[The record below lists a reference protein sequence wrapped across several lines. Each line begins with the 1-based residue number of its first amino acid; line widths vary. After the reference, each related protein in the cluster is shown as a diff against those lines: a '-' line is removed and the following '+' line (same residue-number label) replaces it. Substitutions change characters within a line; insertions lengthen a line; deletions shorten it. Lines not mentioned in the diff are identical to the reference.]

1 LEAAWF
7 ESFGSAQE
15 VLQLGDLD
23 SPQPASGEV
32 LVRLVTSGVN
42 PSDVKKRAGSMPEL
56 LDGGA
61 VVPHSD
67 GAGVVE
73 AVAEGVTALSPGDRV
88 WVYQAQ
94 HGRRFGTA
102 AEYVCLPESRV
113 APLPEKASF
122 EVGACL
128 GIPAMTAHR
137 CVFAD
142 GPVSEKSVLVTGG
155 AGRVGHYAIQW
166 AAAAGARVVATASN
180 AGDEMACLQAGAR
193 AVVNHREKG
202 WSGDAVAANGGNKF
216 DRVIDVEFGANL
228 EQVLDLIK
236 VSGTIATYSSSQ
248 DMQPA
253 IPFYR
258 MMFMDLTVR
267 LVIVYDMPERAK
279 REAISDITEALEANR
294 LTHRVAQVFPIAEI
308 AAAHELI
315 EQGGVR
321 GCVQLSLR
329 GSRS

>member
-1 LEAAWF
+1 MKDAWF
-7 ESFGSAQE
+7 ESFGDARD
-15 VLQLGDLD
+15 VLSLGELELPHPGR
-23 SPQPASGEV
+23 SEV
-32 LVRLVTSGVN
+32 LVKLEASAVN
-42 PSDVKKRAGSMPEL
+42 PSDVKKRAGSMPDL
-56 LDGGA
+56 LADGR
-61 VVPHSD
+61 VIPHSD

-73 AVAEGVTALSPGDRV
+73 AVGDGVTSLSPGQRV

-94 HGRRFGTA
+94 HGRRLGTA
-102 AEYVCLPESRV
+102 AECVCLEERRV
-113 APLPEKASF
+113 VPLPDQASF

-155 AGRVGHYAIQW
+155 AGRVGYYATQW
-166 AAAAGARVVATASN
+166 AAAAGARVTATASN
-180 AGDEMACLQAGAR
+180 GDDEKACLQAGAR
-193 AVVNHREKG
+193 AVVNHREKE
-202 WSGDAVAANGGNKF
+202 WAAAALAANDGRKF
-216 DRVIDVEFGANL
+216 DRVIDVEFGKNL
-228 EQVLDLIK
+228 DQVLELIG

-248 DMQPA
+248 DMQPV

-279 REAISDITEALEANR
+279 REAISDITDALESNR
-294 LTHRVAQVFPIAEI
+294 LTHRVTRVFPLSEI
-308 AAAHELI
+308 ASAHELI

-321 GCVQLSLR
+321 GCVLVNPA
-329 GSRS
+329 G

>member
-1 LEAAWF
+1 LKAAWF
-7 ESFGSAQE
+7 ESFGSAE
-15 VLQLGDLD
+15 DVLRVGELD
-23 SPQPASGEV
+23 KPRPGNGEV
-32 LVRLVTSGVN
+32 LVKLETSGVN

-56 LDGGA
+56 LDGGL

-73 AVAEGVTALSPGDRV
+73 AVGENVTALIPGQRV

-94 HGRRFGTA
+94 HGRRLGTA
-102 AEYVCLPESRV
+102 AEYVCLEERRV
-113 APLPEKASF
+113 APLPEQASF

-137 CVFAD
+137 CVYAD
-142 GPVSEKSVLVTGG
+142 GPVREKSVLITGG
-155 AGRVGHYAIQW
+155 AGRVGYYAIQW
-166 AAAAGARVVATASN
+166 AAAAGARVVTTASN
-180 AGDEMACLQAGAR
+180 AGDEEACLQAGAMGV
-193 AVVNHREKG
+193 ANHREEG
-202 WSGDAVAANGGNKF
+202 WAGKAIEANGGRKF
-216 DRVIDVEFGANL
+216 DRVIDVEFGRNL

-248 DMQPA
+248 DMQP
-253 IPFYR
+253 IMPFYR
-258 MMFMDLTVR
+258 MMFMDLTIR

-294 LTHRVAQVFPIAEI
+294 LNHRVARVYPFAEI
-308 AAAHELI
+308 AAAHGLI

-321 GCVQLSLR
+321 GCVLLNTAP
-329 GSRS
+329 